1 MPLVLTPATRAA
13 ITTLAERAYLQP
25 YTPAHTKRLFH
36 TPLPERSLIAP
47 HGYRISFVV
56 GQCRPHWPCRHLR
69 VTGPERWPL
78 MPDVRYLMDAFRF
91 TGPRSALGPCS
102 KCNPC
107 SETGGGLTFGSG
119 SPICRQTLPV
129 H

>member
-56 GQCRPHWPCRHLR
+56 GQCRPHWHCRHLR
-69 VTGPERWPL
+69 VTGPERWPV
-78 MPDVRYLMDAFRF
+78 MADVRYLMDAFRF
-91 TGPRSALGPCS
+91 DASLEEC
-102 KCNPC
+102 
-107 SETGGGLTFGSG
+107 LTWADG
-119 SPICRQTLPV
+119 SPNRRNVNILQPV
-129 H
+129 NGDWSPLQSA

>member
-13 ITTLAERAYLQP
+13 ITSLAERAYLQP

-78 MPDVRYLMDAFRF
+78 MPDVRYLMQAFRF
-91 TGPRSALGPCS
+91 DSPLEDC
-102 KCNPC
+102 
-107 SETGGGLTFGSG
+107 LTWADG
-119 SPICRQTLPV
+119 SPNRRNVNILQPV
-129 H
+129 NGDWSPLQSA

>member
-91 TGPRSALGPCS
+91 DGPLEEC
-102 KCNPC
+102 
-107 SETGGGLTFGSG
+107 LTWADG
-119 SPICRQTLPV
+119 SPNRRNVNILQPV
-129 H
+129 NGDWSPLQSA